1 MRSILVQAGRDPGM
15 TARLDTAMAIARAN
29 EGHIT
34 LLIDTPVDRFVT
46 VDPYG
51 GTFVAREALDAALA
65 DDEELAA
72 AFAGRLERDD
82 VPFDVAQFELLPID
96 AMANAARFADLAVVS
111 RSCGYAGDLA
121 LAARCPVLALP
132 DKAPMA
138 FPPGSACIA
147 WDGGEEAAYA
157 LRCAAPLLSGCKD
170 VHVLTVLTDKPEGFP
185 ATDALRYLSRHG
197 ISAELH
203 ELDRT
208 NSTEETLAAA
218 ARRLNTGLLV
228 MGAYSHSRVREFL
241 FGGVTRY
248 FLEEEGS
255 PPLLL
260 AH

>member
-138 FPPGSACIA
+138 FPPASACIA

>member
-1 MRSILVQAGRDPGM
+1 MRSILVQTGRDPGM
-15 TARLDTAMAIARAN
+15 SARLDTAMAIARAN

-65 DDEELAA
+65 ADEELAR
-72 AFAGRLERDD
+72 AFAGRLSRDD
-82 VPFDVAQFELLPID
+82 VPFDSAQFELLPVD
-96 AMANAARFADLAVVS
+96 AMATAARFADLAIVS

-121 LAARCPVLALP
+121 LATRCPVLALP
-132 DKAPMA
+132 DQSAMP
-138 FPPGSACIA
+138 FPPSSACIA

-157 LRCAAPLLSGCKD
+157 LRCAAPLLGGCKD
-170 VHVLTVLTDKPEGFP
+170 VHVITVLTDKAEGFP
-185 ATDALRYLSRHG
+185 ATDALRYLSRHE
-197 ISAELH
+197 IKAELH
-203 ELDRT
+203 ELRRG
-208 NSTEETLAAA
+208 NSIEETLAEAA
-218 ARRLNTGLLV
+218 GRLGEGLLV
-228 MGAYSHSRVREFL
+228 MGAYGHTRVREFL

-248 FLEEEGS
+248 FLEEKGA